1 MRYNRSEKAC
11 RQRFS
16 LHESAPSKC
25 VYPKSVVRQEKEAI
39 VSTYLMYQSTFE
51 TIVDEFDF
59 LGRIKPSAILTY
71 FQNAAVA
78 HADLLGIGFEPM

>member
-1 MRYNRSEKAC
+1 M
-11 RQRFS
+11 
-16 LHESAPSKC
+16 
-25 VYPKSVVRQEKEAI
+25 
-39 VSTYLMYQSTFE
+39 STYLMYQSTFE